1 MRGAT
6 LVRGREI
13 SSGALVDDADGAA
26 AEEQEEL
33 RRKTR
38 TSSSSGEDGDDVGDG
53 GTGAVV
59 ARAAVGGGVDKKEE
73 GKRAV
78 AELVNRMPLVRVAG
92 PSSGPAPGVGSF
104 KPNSFFTHGMCTD

>member
-59 ARAAVGGGVDKKEE
+59 ARAATSH
-73 GKRAV
+73 A
-78 AELVNRMPLVRVAG
+78 AFAPRVLTRSEKSTKGRDA
-92 PSSGPAPGVGSF
+92 A
-104 KPNSFFTHGMCTD
+104 